1 MNGKNKKLSIA
12 LKQHI
17 ELLNK
22 ELSYSDDLQNK
33 DAIAR
38 HTANIEKVKALMQ

>member
-1 MNGKNKKLSIA
+1 MNGKNKKLIIA

-38 HTANIEKVKALMQ
+38 HAANIEKVKALMQ